1 MKNNNTMTKL
11 NEEVQDFI
19 LYICFNYS
27 TDKFFDDSQSHK
39 NENTYLE
46 IITTKEII
54 CKFPKETKFSEK
66 FGKFELDKLSSKVYS
81 INESVRIHIN
91 YYNYELLEC
100 FVYTQHKSINKIF
113 SFDLVGSYDTKS
125 VKFYS
130 RKGKEIYTISPGEY
144 SPNKNPAQNFA
155 IGMFYILNPGVFS
168 PKWETIAKK
177 LIN

>member
-1 MKNNNTMTKL
+1 MSKL
-11 NEEVQDFI
+11 SEEIKDFI

-27 TDKFFDDSQSHK
+27 TDKFFEDSLSDK
-39 NENTYLE
+39 TENTYME
-46 IITTKEII
+46 VITTKEII
-54 CKFPKETKFSEK
+54 CKFPGLTFSEK
-66 FGKFELDKLSSKVYS
+66 FGKFELDKLRSKVYS
-81 INESVRIHIN
+81 INESIRIHIN

-113 SFDLVGSYDTKS
+113 CFDLVGSYDKKS

-144 SPNKNPAQNFA
+144 SPNKNHAQNFA
-155 IGMFYILNPGVFS
+155 IAMFYILNPDLFS